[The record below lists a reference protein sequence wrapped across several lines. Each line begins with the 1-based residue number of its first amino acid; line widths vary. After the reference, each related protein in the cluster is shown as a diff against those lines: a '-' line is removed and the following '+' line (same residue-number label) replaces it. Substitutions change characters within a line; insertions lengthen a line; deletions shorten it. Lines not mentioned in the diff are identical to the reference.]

1 MKTLLKM
8 IVLFSFLGACN
19 NNISLKGKPDA
30 GDAATDAAATTAAD
44 SATTAADDKTPVA
57 AADAPA
63 ADETPAVE
71 CEDGKLC
78 RGLTKEEVLLIVGQ
92 PDEIAQ
98 EWDGERLMYTEIRG
112 KEELCKPS
120 WASMLDATCYLVIR
134 DGVLADTNEV
144 NAKHLD
150 PLNY

>member
-1 MKTLLKM
+1 M

-19 NNISLKGKPDA
+19 NNISLKGKPDT
-30 GDAATDAAATTAAD
+30 GDTSAATDAAATDAAD
-44 SATTAADDKTPVA
+44 KATATPDDKTVA
-57 AADAPA
+57 APIVAD
-63 ADETPAVE
+63 DETAAVE

-78 RGLTKEEVLLIVGQ
+78 RGMSKEDVIEIVGK
-92 PDEIAQ
+92 PDEIDQ
-98 EWDGERLMYTEIRG
+98 DWDGERLMYTEIRG

-150 PLNY
+150 TLNY